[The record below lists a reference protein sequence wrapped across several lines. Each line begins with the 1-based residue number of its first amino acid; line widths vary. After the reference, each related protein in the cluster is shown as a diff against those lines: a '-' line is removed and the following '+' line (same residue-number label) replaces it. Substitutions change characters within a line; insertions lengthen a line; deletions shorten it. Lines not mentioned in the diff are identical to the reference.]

1 MISEVKMEVTP
12 GLSERVQEIVLAN
25 GGELGYEGTEI
36 KHLICK
42 YSYIYINKK
51 GKLAYS
57 EDKSYFEKGKYKKVS
72 AYDFI
77 ASQGEQEWLPKYNE
91 EVMFSD
97 NEKDWHKKQ
106 FKSYLPDYSYPFI
119 TEGNIEWK
127 FCKLLLKEISF
138 IQFLKDVGIYDAYM
152 DSVKIENQRWSIKSN
167 YKTLDEIQSLPNK
180 EWTSKTFDWMRQS
193 EYKFQFWENLDKK
206 WLKIIEQN
214 SDTNIVWGE

>member
-1 MISEVKMEVTP
+1 MITEVKMEVTP
-12 GLSERVQEIVLAN
+12 DLNKRIQEIVFAN
-25 GGELGYEGTEI
+25 GGRRNPPTGDIRYLLINCEKCIIYTDKEGF
-36 KHLICK
+36 KR
-42 YSYIYINKK
+42 
-51 GKLAYS
+51 
-57 EDKSYFEKGKYKKVS
+57 SYFKEVS